1 MGNDLKMKINH
12 EIKNARKLMNDP
24 VLLVTIIFSL
34 IVVSFF
40 VLVPLWSI
48 FVESINVGKKGVFQF
63 SLANYK
69 ESFTSSGN
77 IEAIINTVVL
87 GTITSLISLVIGFFF
102 AYVSVYIK
110 IKGKKLFDF
119 IAILPII
126 SPPFVVALSAIL
138 LFGRQGLIT
147 NKLFGLREFEIY
159 GFHGLVLVQVLS
171 FFPIAYMMLV
181 GLLQMIDPSVEE
193 ASRSLGASRFTV
205 FRTVTLP
212 LMVPGMANAF
222 LLVFIQSIADYANPF
237 VIGGKFTTIAVK
249 IFQEG
254 VGNYELGVAT
264 ALAMILLSMSIT
276 IFAIQRYY
284 TNKKSYVT
292 VTGKVS
298 RERELIDN
306 PKIVRPM
313 YITLLFLTT
322 FVIAMYILIPISSF
336 TEIFGIRNNITLK
349 HYQEIFKFTNRVAPI
364 ITTTN
369 LSIIATLIASVF
381 SMVIAFLII
390 RRNFIGKTFIEFTTI
405 MALAIPGTIIG
416 IGYAISYN
424 KVYKIPFTDI
434 VIVPTLTGTAFIIVM
449 AFIIR
454 SLPVGVR
461 SGMSALNQIDPSIE
475 EASTILG
482 ASSVQTFLKVTIPMI
497 REAFFSGLM
506 YSFARSM
513 TLVSTVVFLISA
525 KWKLLTPEI
534 MNNIDQGRIGIASA
548 YCTLLIII
556 VSVFMLIVRLLMRF
570 MSPSS
575 SK

>member
-1 MGNDLKMKINH
+1 MTNDLKLKLNH
-12 EIKNARKLMNDP
+12 EWKNIRKLFNDP
-24 VLLVTIIFSL
+24 TLLLTIIFSL
-34 IVVSFF
+34 ATVTFF
-40 VLVPLWSI
+40 VLVPLWNI
-48 FVESINVGKKGVFQF
+48 FLESMRVGKGKMG
-63 SLANYK
+63 LGNYV
-69 ESFTSSGN
+69 ESFTASGN
-77 IEAIINTVVL
+77 LEVIWNTILL
-87 GTITSLISLVIGFFF
+87 GTITSVISLIIGFFF

-110 IKGKKLFDF
+110 VRGKKIFDF
-119 IAILPII
+119 IAMLPII
-126 SPPFVVALSAIL
+126 SPPFVIALSAIM

-147 NKLFGLREFEIY
+147 NRLLGLRNFEIY

-193 ASRSLGASRFTV
+193 AARSLGASRFKV
-205 FRTVTLP
+205 FMTVTLP
-212 LMVPGMANAF
+212 LMVPGLANAF

-264 ALAMILLSMSIT
+264 ALSIILLSLSIT
-276 IFAIQRYY
+276 MFTIQRYFI
-284 TNKKSYVT
+284 NKKSYVT

-306 PKIVRPM
+306 KKALIPAV
-313 YITLLFLTT
+313 TLLIILTS

-336 TEIFGIRNNITLK
+336 VEIFGIKNNFTLK
-349 HYQEIFKFTNRVAPI
+349 HYQDIFRFKNRIAPI
-364 ITTTN
+364 IATTN
-369 LSIIATLIASVF
+369 LSLIATFAASIF
-381 SMVIAFLII
+381 SMIIAFLIV
-390 RRNFIGKTFIEFTTI
+390 RKNFPGKTFIEFTII

-424 KVYKIPFTDI
+424 KVYNIPFTKI
-434 VIVPTLTGTAFIIVM
+434 TLIPTLTGTSFIIIM

-461 SGMSALNQIDPSIE
+461 SGMSALNQIDASIE

-482 ASSVQTFLKVTIPMI
+482 ASSRQTFFKITIPMI
-497 REAFFSGLM
+497 REAFLSGLI

-534 MNNIDQGRIGIASA
+534 MNHIDQGRIGIASA
-548 YCTLLIII
+548 YCTILIII
-556 VSVFMLIVRLLMRF
+556 VSVFMIIVKILMSF
-570 MSPSS
+570 TNA
-575 SK
+575 KK